1 MKYLDWGIYNFIVQE
16 IILSKEKRNY
26 SCCHLIFTKV
36 SRIKFFL
43 GVAVLFKNLNNK
55 ATSSLFVHKKPAPP
69 PSQEEVPINLKSL
82 YSVTTTFSP
91 YRSRTD
97 IKARKSL
104 FNDERPNIGITCRHG
119 HSAEYTITLTSCD
132 NSYVI
137 TGILLEIRAPELGD
151 GSTGRV
157 CFCGSGLVPVPGSV
171 GICCEEDI
179 VTVASV
185 DDVPVDVHLQGGSG
199 TRVFGREFGRR
210 RGDVF
215 HVGPY
220 AVHAAARYIF
230 ICPDLELADM
240 VDRHM
245 AGSDKL

>member
-1 MKYLDWGIYNFIVQE
+1 MTFWW
-16 IILSKEKRNY
+16 
-26 SCCHLIFTKV
+26 
-36 SRIKFFL
+36 
-43 GVAVLFKNLNNK
+43 
-55 ATSSLFVHKKPAPP
+55 FVYKKPAPP

-137 TGILLEIRAPELGD
+137 TGIFLEIRAPELGD

-215 HVGPY
+215 HIGPRAEY
-220 AVHAAARYIF
+220 T
-230 ICPDLELADM
+230 LA
-240 VDRHM
+240 
-245 AGSDKL
+245 S